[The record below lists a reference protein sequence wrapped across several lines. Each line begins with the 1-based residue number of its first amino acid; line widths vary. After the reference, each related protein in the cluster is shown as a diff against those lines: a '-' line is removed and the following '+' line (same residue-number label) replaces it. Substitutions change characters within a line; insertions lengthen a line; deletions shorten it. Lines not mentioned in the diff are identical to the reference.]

1 MMQSSSLYDTFGNEI
16 KYQFTEG
23 KLAAYFENAT
33 VSFALPEAST
43 EILTKLTTET
53 AITIDP
59 TVLEQVIGQLK
70 VSGFQEANAL
80 ALADVIIR
88 VAHAQ
93 GVHPLTYFDLN
104 RNTVKFTV
112 DAYRIVNDMRPP
124 GSKINLVSQRNNQTS
139 SPGRL
144 IRP

>member
-1 MMQSSSLYDTFGNEI
+1 MRLRLKCMQMSP
-16 KYQFTEG
+16 
-23 KLAAYFENAT
+23 AT
-33 VSFALPEAST
+33 WHAQCPQPQLS
-43 EILTKLTTET
+43 
-53 AITIDP
+53 
-59 TVLEQVIGQLK
+59 LEQVIGQLK